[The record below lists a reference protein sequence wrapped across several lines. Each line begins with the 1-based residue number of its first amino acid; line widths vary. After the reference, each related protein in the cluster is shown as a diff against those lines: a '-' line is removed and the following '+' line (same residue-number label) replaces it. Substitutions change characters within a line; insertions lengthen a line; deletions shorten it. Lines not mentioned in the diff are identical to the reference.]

1 MATCP
6 SSCRLF
12 LYPGKYRIRITETD
26 ETLSGS
32 RLIDVSQSMA
42 IEFDPD
48 TSAKKNAGLV
58 LGITGPIMMIAGVAT
73 LLGHP
78 NDYEREEDRTRIN
91 VGAFLLL
98 GGLAAT
104 PIGWVMFG
112 TSFKPEYEIRTWNAG
127 PSPSWSMG
135 PGVTGS
141 GVGWVGSG
149 SF

>member
-1 MATCP
+1 
-6 SSCRLF
+6 
-12 LYPGKYRIRITETD
+12 
-26 ETLSGS
+26 
-32 RLIDVSQSMA
+32 MA
-42 IEFDPD
+42 IDFDPD
-48 TSAKKNAGLV
+48 TSAKKNTGLV
-58 LGITGPIMMIAGVAT
+58 LGITGPIMMLAGVAT

-78 NDYEREEDRTRIN
+78 QDSKEDNETRMQ
-91 VGAFLLL
+91 VGGFLLL

-112 TSFKPEYEIRTWNAG
+112 TSFKPEYEIRTWKAG